1 MDEQILNSII
11 AIIIVLQFIVFLIN
25 MIRIL
30 AYSKS
35 IGNIKKYQIKDA
47 VVPEEYIN
55 SITVR
60 EILTDNIPE
69 AYIQAVPDNVQYV
82 SDEEKEYYDSN
93 SEQSLE
99 EQDEEIL

>member
-1 MDEQILNSII
+1 MDEKILNII
-11 AIIIVLQFIVFLIN
+11 IGIIIVIQVIVFVIN
-25 MIRIL
+25 MTKIL
-30 AYSKS
+30 AYKQS
-35 IGNIKKYQIKDA
+35 IGNIKNYTIKDA
-47 VVPEEYIN
+47 VVPDEYIN

-69 AYIQAVPDNVQYV
+69 AYIREVPDNVQYV

-99 EQDEEIL
+99 EKDEEIL

>member
-1 MDEQILNSII
+1 MDEKILNII
-11 AIIIVLQFIVFLIN
+11 IGIIIVIQVIVFVMN
-25 MIRIL
+25 MTKIL
-30 AYSKS
+30 AYKQS
-35 IGNIKKYQIKDA
+35 IGNIKNYQIKHA
-47 VVPEEYIN
+47 LVPEEYIN

-69 AYIQAVPDNVQYV
+69 AYIQAVADNVQYV

>member
-1 MDEQILNSII
+1 MDEKILNII
-11 AIIIVLQFIVFLIN
+11 IGIIIVIQVIVFVMN

-30 AYSKS
+30 SYKQS
-35 IGNIKKYQIKDA
+35 IGNIKNYQIKHA
-47 VVPEEYIN
+47 FVPEEYIN
-55 SITVR
+55 SITLR

-93 SEQSLE
+93 PEQSLE

>member
-1 MDEQILNSII
+1 MDEKILNII
-11 AIIIVLQFIVFLIN
+11 IGIIIVIQVIVFVMN
-25 MIRIL
+25 MTRIL
-30 AYSKS
+30 SYKQS
-35 IGNIKKYQIKDA
+35 IGNIKNYQIKHAD
-47 VVPEEYIN
+47 VPEEYIN

>member
-1 MDEQILNSII
+1 MDDKILNII
-11 AIIIVLQFIVFLIN
+11 IGIIIVIQIIVFVLN
-25 MIRIL
+25 MTRIL
-30 AYSKS
+30 SYKQS
-35 IGNIKKYQIKDA
+35 IGSIKNYQIKHS

-60 EILTDNIPE
+60 DILTDNIPE

-82 SDEEKEYYDSN
+82 TDEEKEYYDSN
-93 SEQSLE
+93 SEQNLE